1 MPLKRAAAG
10 ACPAALRRSPTG
22 VSDITI
28 AVAAIA
34 TTPISSP
41 AWTRS
46 LPKIVG
52 SS

>member
-10 ACPAALRRSPTG
+10 AWPAALTRRPSG
-22 VSDITI
+22 VSAITTP
-28 AVAAIA
+28 VAAIA
-34 TTPISSP
+34 TTPISRP

-46 LPKIVG
+46 LPNIVG